1 MIPQHATTPV
11 GTAGAMGGF
20 GTMGQTP
27 MTGASFGSL
36 TRMPTPQH
44 SQGVGRGGGVGEINW
59 ASNYTPGAMHH
70 STGGAGRMEASGL
83 LRGNDPLQPAPVV
96 WRGGAVQP

>member
-27 MTGASFGSL
+27 MTGASFGSSARML
-36 TRMPTPQH
+36 TLQH
-44 SQGVGRGGGVGEINW
+44 SQGGGRGGGVGEILR
-59 ASNYTPGAMHH
+59 ASN
-70 STGGAGRMEASGL
+70 
-83 LRGNDPLQPAPVV
+83 
-96 WRGGAVQP
+96 